1 MVQHM
6 TPGACMTITEVADR
20 RLFRVE
26 ARAFRPGK
34 ESLRFEGALALGIFE
49 INRAAFEEVAVA

>member
-6 TPGACMTITEVADR
+6 TPGACMTITEVAGR
-20 RLFRVE
+20 RVFGVE

-34 ESLRFEGALALGIFE
+34 ESPRFERALALGIFE
-49 INRAAFEEVAVA
+49 INRVAFEEVAVA

>member
-1 MVQHM
+1 M